1 MRLLILVIGLFLSP
15 IHDGLDEQI
24 DGLTKQIQNDPLNA
38 SLFHKRG
45 ILFFKKE
52 NYSQSVRDLEHSFR
66 LDSSN
71 IPILH
76 DLGIAWNKLG
86 MPKYA
91 IEYLDHIP
99 YNHKL
104 YSEGLYSKAVI
115 FAEREQWNL
124 ALNAFEKF
132 IQASDQTNPDHFL
145 KIAILFEK
153 NNASTKHLQKIIEF
167 LNLGKSKF
175 GPLPTF
181 LKKQVELLLIIEDYQ
196 KAITIQSELIQ
207 QLNRVEFELVKR
219 ADIYYRLND
228 LENMQSDIAMA
239 NKLIQ
244 QLPHRLSK
252 TSAMENLNEEIL
264 KLQALIQ

>member
-132 IQASDQTNPDHFL
+132 MQAWDHTDSDHLL

-153 NNASTKHLQKIIEF
+153 NNSSTKHLHRIIEF

-175 GPLPTF
+175 GPLPTL
-181 LKKQVELLLIIEDYQ
+181 LKKQVDLLLLMEEYHD
-196 KAITIQSELIQ
+196 AIQIQSILIRE
-207 QLNRVEFELVKR
+207 LNRKEFELVRR
-219 ADIYYRLND
+219 ADIY
-228 LENMQSDIAMA
+228 
-239 NKLIQ
+239 
-244 QLPHRLSK
+244 
-252 TSAMENLNEEIL
+252 
-264 KLQALIQ
+264 